1 MTLSTG
7 LRSCLRENRYVCPGT
22 KSGTLLSRGN
32 LFNLLEMYLGRR
44 CTQRKEKYKIKTSDM
59 EDLNNNA
66 SPSFQTT
73 QTFTE
78 MCRKRFGFITL
89 KFPSQRCLSFLL
101 ACSWR
106 LSKSPWDCMKC
117 RCVSLTQVILGF
129 IGSAFLFKGP
139 QPLEILYCK
148 NSAVSEASLVGRRRS
163 WASIYPDFLSL
174 KGWMTSFKLL
184 RVPSPMALCLISASW
199 PQTGWKREGP

>member
-1 MTLSTG
+1 
-7 LRSCLRENRYVCPGT
+7 
-22 KSGTLLSRGN
+22 
-32 LFNLLEMYLGRR
+32 MYLGRR

-66 SPSFQTT
+66 SVTLPLLKLHRHQLK
-73 QTFTE
+73 
-78 MCRKRFGFITL
+78 CVRKRGNTSRLCFITF